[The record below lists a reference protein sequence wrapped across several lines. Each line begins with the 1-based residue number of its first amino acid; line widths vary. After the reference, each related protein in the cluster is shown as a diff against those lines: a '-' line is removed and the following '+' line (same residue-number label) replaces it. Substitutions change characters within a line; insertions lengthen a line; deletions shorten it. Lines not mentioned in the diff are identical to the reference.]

1 MLFGLCITF
10 ALIAF
15 VSLITAIAIDVEADV
30 LFYDNATIDSTSCSL
45 RKKKA
50 LVFAFIMCISI
61 GVSVTTGKINSD
73 RDRVAKMHIDNTE
86 FQNKLISSY
95 KEKYGLDEN
104 IVDYSG
110 YIKESNSAE
119 VSTESK

>member
-15 VSLITAIAIDVEADV
+15 VSFITAIAIDVEADV
-30 LFYDNATIDSTSCSL
+30 LFYGNAINSTSCSL

-73 RDRVAKMHIDNTE
+73 RDRVAKMHIGNTE
-86 FQNKLISSY
+86 LQNKLISSY

>member
-15 VSLITAIAIDVEADV
+15 VSLITAIAIAVEADV

-86 FQNKLISSY
+86 FHNKLISSY

>member
-10 ALIAF
+10 AFIAF

-30 LFYDNATIDSTSCSL
+30 LFYDNIIIDSTSCSL

-95 KEKYGLDEN
+95 KEKYDLDEN